1 MGDYTVTRLRRNR
14 NRWGCALSVEKSSA
28 AKNAAQ
34 NPGNCLRN
42 TPKLARGGHF
52 SGTFCRHMPLNH
64 NWRSQTYKHNEVEM
78 KKATQRLVWGW
89 GIAAALVAGS
99 ASAAS
104 WQDQLSSA
112 ASQLSQQN
120 SGTTTT
126 SNTQN
131 GGLSLSSLSGLLNG
145 GDKAVSAN
153 SMTNAAGVMEYCVQH
168 NVVDNNVKSVKDQ
181 VLSKLGLSST
191 TAQQQKTDYQQ
202 GLQGLLNTGNGQQLN
217 LQSLS
222 NSPMGEK
229 LKTKACDVVLKQGKK
244 YIGM

>member
-1 MGDYTVTRLRRNR
+1 MN
-14 NRWGCALSVEKSSA
+14 
-28 AKNAAQ
+28 
-34 NPGNCLRN
+34 
-42 TPKLARGGHF
+42 
-52 SGTFCRHMPLNH
+52 
-64 NWRSQTYKHNEVEM
+64 
-78 KKATQRLVWGW
+78 KATQRIILGL
-89 GIAAALVAGS
+89 GIAAAMAAGS

-120 SGTTTT
+120 SGSTTTTT
-126 SNTQN
+126 SSTQN

-145 GDKAVSAN
+145 GDKAVSSN
-153 SMTNAAGVMEYCVQH
+153 SMTNAAGVMSYCVQH
-168 NVVDNNVKSVKDQ
+168 NVVDNNVASVKDQ
-181 VLSKLGLSST
+181 VLSKLGLSSPA
-191 TAQQQKTDYQQ
+191 AQEQKTDYQQ

>member
-1 MGDYTVTRLRRNR
+1 
-14 NRWGCALSVEKSSA
+14 
-28 AKNAAQ
+28 
-34 NPGNCLRN
+34 
-42 TPKLARGGHF
+42 
-52 SGTFCRHMPLNH
+52 
-64 NWRSQTYKHNEVEM
+64 M
-78 KKATQRLVWGW
+78 KVQRMIWGW
-89 GIAAALVAGS
+89 GIAAAMVAGS

-120 SGTTTT
+120 NST
-126 SNTQN
+126 SNTSTTQN
-131 GGLSLSSLSGLLNG
+131 GGMSLSSLTGLLNG
-145 GDKAVSAN
+145 GDKAVSSN
-153 SMTNAAGVMEYCVQH
+153 SMTNAAGVMSYCVQH

-181 VLSKLGLSST
+181 VLSKLGLNTT
-191 TAQQQKTDYQQ
+191 TAQEQKTDYTQ
-202 GLQGLLNTGNGQQLN
+202 GVQGLLNTGNGQQLN

>member
-1 MGDYTVTRLRRNR
+1 MN
-14 NRWGCALSVEKSSA
+14 
-28 AKNAAQ
+28 
-34 NPGNCLRN
+34 
-42 TPKLARGGHF
+42 
-52 SGTFCRHMPLNH
+52 
-64 NWRSQTYKHNEVEM
+64 
-78 KKATQRLVWGW
+78 KATQRIILGL
-89 GIAAALVAGS
+89 GIAAALTAGS
-99 ASAAS
+99 ASAAK

-120 SGTTTT
+120 SGSTTT

-145 GDKAVSAN
+145 GDKAVSSN
-153 SMTNAAGVMEYCVQH
+153 SMTNAAGVMSYCVQH
-168 NVVDNNVKSVKDQ
+168 NVVDNNVASVKDQ
-181 VLSKLGLSST
+181 VLSKLGLSSPA
-191 TAQQQKTDYQQ
+191 AQEQKTDYQQ

-229 LKTKACDVVLKQGKK
+229 VKTKACDVVLKQGKK

>member
-1 MGDYTVTRLRRNR
+1 MN
-14 NRWGCALSVEKSSA
+14 
-28 AKNAAQ
+28 
-34 NPGNCLRN
+34 
-42 TPKLARGGHF
+42 
-52 SGTFCRHMPLNH
+52 
-64 NWRSQTYKHNEVEM
+64 
-78 KKATQRLVWGW
+78 KATQRIILGL
-89 GIAAALVAGS
+89 GIAAALTAGS

-120 SGTTTT
+120 SGSTA

-145 GDKAVSAN
+145 GDKAVSSN
-153 SMTNAAGVMEYCVQH
+153 SMTNAAGVMSYCVQH
-168 NVVDNNVKSVKDQ
+168 NVVDNNVSSVKDQ
-181 VLSKLGLSST
+181 VLSKLGLSSPA
-191 TAQQQKTDYQQ
+191 AQEQKTDYQQ

-229 LKTKACDVVLKQGKK
+229 VKTKACDVVLKQGKK

>member
-1 MGDYTVTRLRRNR
+1 
-14 NRWGCALSVEKSSA
+14 
-28 AKNAAQ
+28 
-34 NPGNCLRN
+34 
-42 TPKLARGGHF
+42 
-52 SGTFCRHMPLNH
+52 
-64 NWRSQTYKHNEVEM
+64 M
-78 KKATQRLVWGW
+78 KVQRMIWGW
-89 GIAAALVAGS
+89 GIAAAMVAGS

-120 SGTTTT
+120 NST
-126 SNTQN
+126 STTQN
-131 GGLSLSSLSGLLNG
+131 GGMSLSSLTGLLNG
-145 GDKAVSAN
+145 GDKAVSSN
-153 SMTNAAGVMEYCVQH
+153 SMTNAAGVMSYCVQH

-181 VLSKLGLSST
+181 VLSKLGLNST
-191 TAQQQKTDYQQ
+191 TAQEQKTDYQQ